1 MGILWLIACLLF
13 WLAAGFRIAR
23 HESWWIAG
31 AAGVLLSQGLVV
43 FQWADAKAGT
53 VPNLLI
59 WVAVVIAAAT
69 ARFELR
75 VDDEIGALVA
85 RAAQSTNA
93 WVARP
98 ENLERT
104 PAPVQR
110 WLKRSGALDKERPNT
125 VRLLQR
131 GAIRTSPDGAW
142 MPAEAEQYFSVNPP
156 GFVWR
161 VKTTMGKVLPIVGRD
176 KYADG
181 KGHMLI
187 EAASLAKV
195 VDATGDKIDQGTM
208 LRFLGE
214 IVWFPG
220 AALAPY
226 IEWKAIDEE
235 SAEATMRHAGVTA
248 SAVFTFDEAGRFS
261 SMTAQRY
268 MGSGSSAKLERWVV
282 RAHEWR
288 VIRGVEVPVAGNV
301 TWKLPA
307 GDFDYYRWEILDIEY
322 DPEPA
327 QPEAA
332 EVGPTDSEESR
343 CA

>member
-1 MGILWLIACLLF
+1 MSWLLVLLLVVHGSLHLLGFLKPWGFAEVPALSGRSWISLSDRGAHIVGILWLIACLLF

-161 VKTTMGKVLPIVGRD
+161 VKTTMG
-176 KYADG
+176 
-181 KGHMLI
+181 
-187 EAASLAKV
+187 
-195 VDATGDKIDQGTM
+195 
-208 LRFLGE
+208 
-214 IVWFPG
+214 
-220 AALAPY
+220 
-226 IEWKAIDEE
+226 
-235 SAEATMRHAGVTA
+235 
-248 SAVFTFDEAGRFS
+248 
-261 SMTAQRY
+261 
-268 MGSGSSAKLERWVV
+268 
-282 RAHEWR
+282 
-288 VIRGVEVPVAGNV
+288 
-301 TWKLPA
+301 
-307 GDFDYYRWEILDIEY
+307 
-322 DPEPA
+322 
-327 QPEAA
+327 
-332 EVGPTDSEESR
+332 
-343 CA
+343 